1 MTPFGLRLK
10 KARKIKNITQ
20 KELAETLGVEQ
31 STISNYEKG
40 LRHPAA
46 TALMEIA
53 QILEVSVEFLLG
65 GSEETLSK
73 PNSKE
78 QKNSKGAS
86 IEAPDINILNSIQAQ
101 FLTLLLEGQFHEAY
115 ALIKTPE
122 IEAIGVFGIYQ
133 SIFEPTL
140 KAVGELWLQ
149 GRLSIAEEHVISGLI
164 ERLIISIS
172 ESNKPVSVQDKPF
185 KAAFMLPG
193 AEQHE
198 IPLKITTEIFKNAGW
213 KVYYIGKS
221 IPLYSLETFLE
232 SHQID
237 VLVISITLKDHLNSS
252 ESLIR
257 SIRRM
262 NLSHNPLIIVGGSA
276 IENDEMAVNQL
287 GADFYISSLQGLM
300 KRIPDFEKTKDFS

>member
-65 GSEETLSK
+65 GAEDAISK
-73 PNSKE
+73 PRSTYT
-78 QKNSKGAS
+78 QKLSGAS
-86 IEAPDINILNSIQAQ
+86 IEAPDVHILKSIQTQ
-101 FLTLLLEGQFHEAY
+101 FISLLLEWRNDEAY
-115 ALIKTPE
+115 ALIKIPE
-122 IEAIGVFGIYQ
+122 VEAYGLFNIYHM
-133 SIFEPTL
+133 IFEPTL
-140 KAVGELWLQ
+140 KAVGEMWQQ
-149 GRLSIAEEHVISGLI
+149 GKVSIAEEHVISGLI
-164 ERLIISIS
+164 ERLIMSIS
-172 ESNKPVSVQDKPF
+172 ESNKLLPTEEKPF
-185 KAAFMLPG
+185 KAAFMLPSG
-193 AEQHE
+193 EQHE
-198 IPLKITTEIFKNAGW
+198 IPLKLTAELFKSAGW
-213 KVYYIGKS
+213 SVSYIGKS

-232 SHQID
+232 SKQID
-237 VLVISITLKDHLNSS
+237 VLVISITLKDHLNSA

-257 SIRRM
+257 AIRNM

-276 IENDEMAVNQL
+276 IENDETAIQQL
-287 GADFYISSLQGLM
+287 GADFHISSLHSLI
-300 KRIPDFEKTKDFS
+300 KRIPEFEKSNQFS

>member
-10 KARKIKNITQ
+10 KARKLKKITQ

-65 GSEETLSK
+65 GDEDNRSTPQSK
-73 PNSKE
+73 NYNNST
-78 QKNSKGAS
+78 GAS
-86 IEAPDINILNSIQAQ
+86 KEAPDTLILKSIQDH
-101 FLTLLLEGQFHEAY
+101 FLTLLLGGHIEEAY

-122 IEAIGVFGIYQ
+122 IEAIGVFEIYQ

-140 KAVGELWLQ
+140 KAVGELWLD
-149 GRLSIAEEHVISGLI
+149 GKMSIAEEHIISGLI

-172 ESNKPVSVQDKPF
+172 ESNKQESVQEKPF
-185 KAAFMLPG
+185 KAAFILPG

-198 IPLKITTEIFKNAGW
+198 IPLKIITEIFKDAGW
-213 KVYYIGKS
+213 KVNYIGKS

-232 SHQID
+232 SKQID
-237 VLVISITLKDHLNSS
+237 ILVISITLKDHLNSG

-257 SIRRM
+257 SIRTM
-262 NLSHNPLIIVGGSA
+262 NLSHNPLIIIGGSA
-276 IENDEMAVNQL
+276 IENDEVAIKQL
-287 GADFYISSLQGLM
+287 GADRYISSLQNLI
-300 KRIPDFEKTKDFS
+300 KHIPDFEKTKDFS